1 MRNISLDLLKV
12 LLALFVMLIHLKFL
26 STYYPE
32 ISYFLV
38 NGIFRVA
45 VPTFL
50 VINGY
55 FLYQIIGTERFRIQI
70 KKLLILYI
78 AWMIVYAKFWAI
90 NNNTTELIL
99 TIFFGYHLLWYIPGL
114 ILSAI
119 MLNCMRKVKA
129 THLLYISITLLV
141 IGFFIQNSINA
152 SAIHIDTDS
161 ALAKIVLY
169 RNFIFDCFPFL
180 CVGYLIN
187 RCNIIEK
194 MHKIN
199 TPIIMIALALSISAL
214 AFESWFNLSTYGKD
228 KPIDL
233 FISALPLSSILF
245 LIFIRTAIMGRTKIM
260 SNFATAIFFTHLLC
274 IIIARKILSTIHMEN
289 EAVIYILTIA
299 LAIIASISLA
309 KTKEKYKN
317 MPLL

>member
-12 LLALFVMLIHLKFL
+12 LLAFFVMLIHLKFL

-55 FLYQIIGTERFRIQI
+55 FLYHIIGTDKFRLQI

-90 NNNTTELIL
+90 NNNTIELIL
-99 TIFFGYHLLWYIPGL
+99 TIFFGYHILWYISGL

-119 MLNCMRKVKA
+119 MLNCMRQLKP

-141 IGFFIQNSINA
+141 IGFFIQKAINA
-152 SAIHIDTDS
+152 PEINIETDS
-161 ALAKIVLY
+161 ELAKIVLY

-187 RCNIIEK
+187 RCNIVER

-199 TPIIMIALALSISAL
+199 TPVIMLALVLSISTF
-214 AFESWFNLSTYGKD
+214 AFETWSNLSVYGED

-245 LIFIRTAIMGRTKIM
+245 FIFIRTTIIGRTKIM

-274 IIIARKILSTIHMEN
+274 IIIARKILSIIHMEN
-289 EAVIYILTIA
+289 EAIIYMLTFT
-299 LAIIASISLA
+299 LTTIASISLA
-309 KTKEKYKN
+309 KIKNRHKN